1 MEQTNLVVTPDGKS
15 WDEVTRDTSYI
26 NKNIAVNVSIN
37 GGNIT
42 GETNVIFNIH
52 RGTHTHFGDAT
63 FKDDFA
69 LGYERFICL
78 KTGKYKI
85 YYRSAVNGNATSQNT
100 YVYMRHNSAQ
110 RGIGEACGIPI
121 SNKFATIVMQ
131 QVMDLKRGDYIDF
144 IAYWLKCDNVKYNN
158 LIIERMRD

>member
-1 MEQTNLVVTPDGKS
+1 MDKS
-15 WDEVTRDTSYI
+15 TTLQGG
-26 NKNIAVNVSIN
+26 SICL
-37 GGNIT
+37 
-42 GETNVIFNIH
+42 
-52 RGTHTHFGDAT
+52 
-63 FKDDFA
+63 KDDFA
-69 LGYERFICL
+69 LGYDRFICL

-100 YVYMRHNSAQ
+100 YVYMRHNQAQ

-144 IAYWLKCDNVKYNN
+144 IAYWLKCDSVKYNN